1 MNNYFLH
8 PKSVGMTYTEHFC
21 FSIKLS
27 YFFLSGF
34 FKSVVHAF
42 YPDICITSSS
52 DYSKLIYETI
62 HNTRSHSI
70 YNNNELCDNC
80 KLIYKNKNNNNE
92 NVDLLHC
99 LHPTDVYRSCGI
111 CSEPNSPVSN
121 ISIPIQKKEN

>member
-34 FKSVVHAF
+34 FKSVVHAV
-42 YPDICITSSS
+42 YPDIYITSSS

-70 YNNNELCDNC
+70 YNNELCDNC
-80 KLIYKNKNNNNE
+80 KLSYKNNNSE
-92 NVDLLHC
+92 NLDLLYS
-99 LHPTDVYRSCGI
+99 LQPSDIYRSCGI
-111 CSEPNSPVSN
+111 CSEPNSPVSKN
-121 ISIPIQKKEN
+121 SIQKKEN

>member
-1 MNNYFLH
+1 MNNFFLH

-34 FKSVVHAF
+34 LKSVVHAV

-62 HNTRSHSI
+62 HNTRSRSYSI
-70 YNNNELCDNC
+70 YNNNNELCDNC
-80 KLIYKNKNNNNE
+80 KLSYKNNYDE
-92 NVDLLHC
+92 NVDLLYC
-99 LHPTDVYRSCGI
+99 LHPTDVYRSCSI
-111 CSEPNSPVSN
+111 CSAPNSPVSKN
-121 ISIPIQKKEN
+121 SIQKKEN